1 MQAIKD
7 TKLNHKYIRNVLQKL
22 IVAVESTSEVV
33 EEGLYEKFAYY
44 LATNLVTGASS
55 LNSIPRLI
63 CQANSLF

>member
-1 MQAIKD
+1 MQAIKG
-7 TKLNHKYIRNVLQKL
+7 TKLNDKYIKNVLQKL

-44 LATNLVTGASS
+44 LAINLVTSASS